1 MQEQYQRLQEMQKRK
16 EESSTNSK
24 ISGPVDEQVKKEEYV
39 PSENDNAPTDGEGL
53 DDNGDMST
61 ITQQK

>member
-1 MQEQYQRLQEMQKRK
+1 MQKRK

-53 DDNGDMST
+53 DDNGDTST
-61 ITQQK
+61 VTQQK